1 MRKVFSLRR
10 ILGLGAVVAMAS
22 SLTGCSYI
30 KRQEFDNR
38 LAALQGDMQAEMAQG
53 DQAVS
58 NALGERMDGF
68 ESRLASLENEL
79 QALEREFD
87 ATVERLETAI
97 RFNMPVYFGFDEDE
111 LRAQDRPVLDRFA
124 QVVKEYY
131 PVSLVTVEGFT
142 DSSGGQAYNKRLG
155 MRRAE
160 AVRTYLVQANGL
172 TPDLL
177 RAVSYGEESA
187 RQVAQGAKGPGSTG
201 WENRRVVLV
210 IDHGGAGPA
219 AGGM

>member
-1 MRKVFSLRR
+1 MRKVVTLRR
-10 ILGLGAVVAMAS
+10 ILGLGTMVAVAS
-22 SLTGCSYI
+22 TLTGCSYI
-30 KRQEFDNR
+30 KRQEFDDR
-38 LAALQGDMQAEMAQG
+38 LAAMQGELRSEMSEG
-53 DQAVS
+53 DEMVS
-58 NALGERMDGF
+58 NTLGERMDGF
-68 ESRLASLENEL
+68 ESRLSSLENEL

-111 LRAQDRPVLDRFA
+111 IRAQDRGVLDRFA

-142 DSSGGQAYNKRLG
+142 DPSGSAAYNKRLG

-160 AVRTYLVQANGL
+160 SVKSYLVQANGL

-177 RAVSYGEESA
+177 RTVSYGEEVA
-187 RQVAQGAKGPGSTG
+187 RQIRQGQRGPGNEG

-210 IDHGGAGPA
+210 IDHGGAGPS
-219 AGGM
+219 

>member
-1 MRKVFSLRR
+1 MRKVVTLRK
-10 ILGLGAVVAMAS
+10 ILGLGTMVAVAS
-22 SLTGCSYI
+22 TLTGCSYI
-30 KRQEFDNR
+30 KRQEFDDR
-38 LAALQGDMQAEMAQG
+38 LAAMQGELRSEMTEG
-53 DQAVS
+53 DEVVS
-58 NALGERMDGF
+58 NTLGERMDGF
-68 ESRLASLENEL
+68 ESRLSSLENEL

-111 LRAQDRPVLDRFA
+111 IRAQDRGVLDRFA

-142 DSSGGQAYNKRLG
+142 DPSGSAAYNKRLG

-160 AVRTYLVQANGL
+160 AVKGYLVQANGL
-172 TPDLL
+172 SPDLL

-187 RQVAQGAKGPGSTG
+187 RQIRQGQKGPGNEG

-210 IDHGGAGPA
+210 IDHGGAGPS
-219 AGGM
+219 

>member
-1 MRKVFSLRR
+1 MRKVVTLRR
-10 ILGLGAVVAMAS
+10 ILGLGAMVATAS
-22 SLTGCSYI
+22 ALTGCSYI
-30 KRQEFDNR
+30 KRQEFDDR
-38 LAALQGDMQAEMAQG
+38 LSALQGELRSEMNAG
-53 DQAVS
+53 DEMVS
-58 NALGERMDGF
+58 NAMGERMDGF
-68 ESRLASLENEL
+68 ESRLSSLENEL

-142 DSSGGQAYNKRLG
+142 DASGSAAYNQRLG

-160 AVRTYLVQANGL
+160 AVKTYLVQANGMS
-172 TPDLL
+172 PDLL
-177 RAVSYGEESA
+177 RTVSYGEEGA
-187 RQVAQGAKGPGSTG
+187 RQVRQGQQGPGTAG

-210 IDHGGAGPA
+210 IDHGGAGPS
-219 AGGM
+219 

>member
-1 MRKVFSLRR
+1 MRKVVTLRK
-10 ILGLGAVVAMAS
+10 ILGLGTMVALAS
-22 SLTGCSYI
+22 TFSGCSYI
-30 KRQEFDNR
+30 KRQEFDDR
-38 LAALQGDMQAEMAQG
+38 LAAMQGELRSEMSEG
-53 DQAVS
+53 DEMVS
-58 NALGERMDGF
+58 NTLGERMDGF
-68 ESRLASLENEL
+68 ESRLSSLENEL

-111 LRAQDRPVLDRFA
+111 IRAQDRGVLDRFA

-142 DSSGGQAYNKRLG
+142 DPSGSAAYNKRLG

-160 AVRTYLVQANGL
+160 SVKSYLVQANGL

-177 RAVSYGEESA
+177 RTVSYGEEVA
-187 RQVAQGAKGPGSTG
+187 RQIRQGQRGPGNEG

-210 IDHGGAGPA
+210 IDHGGAGPS
-219 AGGM
+219 